1 MRYENSLAEGFAKV
15 KSMLAHTSAE
25 EMELEMSVEDE
36 GDMLDALEEE
46 DEIHENTD

>member
-15 KSMLAHTSAE
+15 KSMLAHSAE
-25 EMELEMSVEDE
+25 EIELEMSVENE
-36 GDMLDALEEE
+36 GDLLDALEEE